1 MKQLLLRAMVLWLG
15 AAGPAAAQYY
25 YGGAYPPDSLN
36 RRLVLKV
43 TPLMLF
49 DPDNTL
55 QAGLEVPLRNPRYS
69 FQQEVGYGHA
79 AYALYPTERAEQNKE
94 TWRLRTQL
102 RRYYRQNQ
110 NGAGYFAL
118 EYLFKKNSLRQWRA
132 VGRDCASP
140 GQCAYFENRQVA
152 LGRFVNAWHLKM
164 GWQYLLGDRL
174 NLDLYWGVGVRD
186 LTVRTLSLENEE
198 LTRDGDFLW
207 FRTNRP
213 GYYGPVPSLSLG
225 FHLGWF
231 LGPKYPPN
239 RGQ

>member
-1 MKQLLLRAMVLWLG
+1 MKQLLLRAMVLLL
-15 AAGPAAAQYY
+15 ATAGPAAAQYY

-118 EYLFKKNSLRQWRA
+118 EYLFKKNNIRQWRS
-132 VGRDCASP
+132 VGMDCGSP
-140 GQCAYFENRQVA
+140 GQCAYFENRPVT
-152 LGRFVNAWHLKM
+152 LGRFVNALHLKM
-164 GWQYLLGDRL
+164 GWQYLIGERL
-174 NLDLYWGVGVRD
+174 NLDLYWGLGLRN
-186 LTVRTLSLENEE
+186 LKVRTMGVADEN
-198 LTRDGDFLW
+198 LVGNDGFVW
-207 FRTNRP
+207 FGTNRP
-213 GYYGPVPSLSLG
+213 GNYGPVSSLSLG
-225 FHLGWF
+225 FHVGWF
-231 LGPKYPPN
+231 LGPKQPQQ